1 MSQQL
6 PADLSAKLQ
15 ALLDGVSRRDLA
27 ASAHAISTGY
37 RAGGHS
43 SAVVGDAHDALA
55 YAVARM
61 PATFAATL
69 RALLETA
76 QRMPDL
82 APRSLLDLGAGP
94 GTAAHAARQAFPTV
108 ERVRLVEPNPRMR
121 DLATR
126 LLPDAHIEPAA
137 IDARWS
143 AKETADLVVMSYVL
157 AEHAVGSAPTLA
169 RAAFAAARDVLA
181 LVEPGTPHGFARL
194 QAARTALIDDGAHVI
209 APCPHATACPMV
221 TPDWC
226 HFRVRLPRSRDH
238 LLLKG
243 AEVPFEDEPFCYL
256 AVSRRPATP
265 PRIERVLRE
274 PTVDKAT
281 VTLTLCTPSGLDV
294 RRVLRRNKEGY
305 KAAKAILAGD
315 AIPAAPGAD
324 A

>member
-1 MSQQL
+1 MSSQL

-15 ALLDGVSRRDLA
+15 ELLDGVSRRDLA
-27 ASAHAISTGY
+27 ANARAISAAY

-43 SAVVGDAHDALA
+43 SAVVRDADGALA

-61 PATFAATL
+61 PATFAAAT
-69 RALLETA
+69 RALNDTGL
-76 QRMPDL
+76 RLPDL

-94 GTAAHAARQAFPTV
+94 GTAAHAARRIFPSIEV
-108 ERVRLVEPNPRMR
+108 VHLLEPNASMR
-121 DLATR
+121 DLASR
-126 LLPDAHIEPAA
+126 LLPGASVEGAVVDR
-137 IDARWS
+137 RWS
-143 AKETADLVVMSYVL
+143 ATRAADLVVMSYVL
-157 AEHAVGSAPTLA
+157 AEHSVTDAEAIA
-169 RAAFAAARDVLA
+169 QAAFAAARDVLV

-194 QAARTALIDDGAHVI
+194 AAARRALIDHGACIV
-209 APCPHATACPMV
+209 APCPHAAACPLV

-243 AEVPFEDEPFCYL
+243 AEAPFEDEPFCYL
-256 AVSRRPATP
+256 AVSRLITP
-265 PRIERVLRE
+265 PPRVERVLRE
-274 PTVDKAT
+274 PAVDKSA
-281 VTLTLCTPSGLDV
+281 VTLTLCTPDGLDV

-305 KAAKAILAGD
+305 KAAKAIMAGD